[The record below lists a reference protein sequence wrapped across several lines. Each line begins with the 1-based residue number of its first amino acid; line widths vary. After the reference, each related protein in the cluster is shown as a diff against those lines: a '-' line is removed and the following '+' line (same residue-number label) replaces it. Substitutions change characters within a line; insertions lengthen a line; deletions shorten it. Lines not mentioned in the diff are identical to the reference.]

1 MSIRALDRFAW
12 GADAPWGPGPLVWL
26 GFPLLCL
33 SSVLL
38 WFLPSTLATAAG
50 AGLAVALLLAI
61 PLLWREGYTLMVLW
75 LAPIA
80 AFDPLPTPGV
90 RAAKYVLL
98 AAAILIAIAK
108 RNLSKEAVGRYDIKA
123 VWPSVVLL
131 GWLWFRAL
139 LGAEP
144 LAGAL
149 EAGRLTLVAGVAW
162 LWLTEPP
169 RAGARR
175 HFFALWMA
183 MAAFQATVCLV
194 EASALGAL
202 RSYGTF
208 PNANA
213 MGSYLVISGGLCFS
227 FAVCSQR
234 RLPRLGLWVLFAVL
248 LFAMYLTGSRAAWV
262 ALLVCLL
269 VSAAT
274 ARHWRS
280 LTVGILLL
288 AAVGVVYLTSPVF
301 RMVTQAAL
309 RFQTGLTHRPILWE
323 AADRAALDVPPWG
336 YGLETTGDLMTREA
350 RYPSEIHREI
360 LAPMMTAGNPHNFYR
375 ELWLE
380 TGPIGMALL
389 LWVVWAL
396 LRSAWR
402 HRASPDRSRRAY
414 ALTLLGVTSGLL
426 LHSYFE
432 RSLFLGSMSSA
443 IFFWFLVTQALRE
456 DEPGTALAAPATPS
470 R

>member
-26 GFPLLCL
+26 GFPLLAV
-33 SSVLL
+33 SSVML

-50 AGLAVALLLAI
+50 AGLAVGLLLAI

-80 AFDPLPTPGV
+80 AFEPLPTPGV

-98 AAAILIAIAK
+98 AAAIAVAIAK
-108 RNLSKEAVGRYDIKA
+108 RNLSDMPAGRFDVKA
-123 VWPSVVLL
+123 ILPSAVLL
-131 GWLWFRAL
+131 GWLWLRAL

-169 RAGARR
+169 RSGARR
-175 HFFALWMA
+175 YYFALWMA
-183 MAAFQATVCLV
+183 MAAFQATVCIV

-213 MGSYLVISGGLCFS
+213 MGAYLLISTGLCFA
-227 FAVCSQR
+227 FAIGAQR
-234 RLPRLGLWVLFAVL
+234 RAHKVGLWCLVSVQ

-262 ALLVCLL
+262 ALLICLL

-280 LTVGILLL
+280 LGLGLMTLL
-288 AAVGVVYLTSPVF
+288 AVVVVYVSNPLF

-323 AADRAALDVPPWG
+323 AADRAADNVPPWG
-336 YGLETTGDLMTREA
+336 YGLEAAGDVMSREA
-350 RYPSEIHREI
+350 RYPSEIHSEI
-360 LAPMMTAGNPHNFYR
+360 LAPMMKAGNPHNFYR

-380 TGPIGMALL
+380 TGPIGMALFL
-389 LWVVWAL
+389 MAVWAL
-396 LRSAWR
+396 ARSAWR
-402 HRASPDRSRRAY
+402 HRASPDRARRAY
-414 ALTLLGVTSGLL
+414 AITLLGVTCGLL
-426 LHSYFE
+426 VHAYFE
-432 RSLFLGSMSSA
+432 RSMFLGTMSYA
-443 IFFWFLVTQALRE
+443 IFYWFLVTQAVRENDPLRAE
-456 DEPGTALAAPATPS
+456 TAPASPA

>member
-1 MSIRALDRFAW
+1 MSIRAIDRLSW
-12 GADAPWGPGPLVWL
+12 GADAPWAPGPLLWL
-26 GFPLLCL
+26 GFPLLAL
-33 SSVLL
+33 ASVLI

-50 AGLAVALLLAI
+50 AGLSVALLLAI
-61 PLLWREGYTLMVLW
+61 PLLWREGYTVMVLW

-80 AFDPLPTPGV
+80 AFEPLPTPGV

-98 AAAILIAIAK
+98 AAAIVVAIAK
-108 RNLSKEAVGRYDIKA
+108 RNLSRESFGRFDRSAI
-123 VWPSVVLL
+123 WPSVVLL

-139 LGAEP
+139 FGAEP

-169 RAGARR
+169 RSGARR
-175 HFFALWMA
+175 YYFALWMA
-183 MAAFQATVCLV
+183 MAAFQATVCIV

-213 MGSYLVISGGLCFS
+213 MGSYLVISGGLCFA
-227 FAVCSQR
+227 FAVGAQKRSHK
-234 RLPRLGLWVLFAVL
+234 LGLWLLLSIL

-262 ALLVCLL
+262 ALLICLL

-280 LTVGILLL
+280 LTLGLLTL
-288 AAVGVVYLTSPVF
+288 AALGVVYLTSPVF

-323 AADRAALDVPPWG
+323 AADRAAFDVPPWG
-336 YGLETTGDLMTREA
+336 YGLEATGDVMSKEA

-360 LAPMMTAGNPHNFYR
+360 LAPMMIAGNPHNFYR

-380 TGPIGMALL
+380 TGPIGMALFL
-389 LWVVWAL
+389 VATFAL
-396 LRSAWR
+396 MRSAWR
-402 HRASPDRSRRAY
+402 LRASPDRSRRAY
-414 ALTLLGVTSGLL
+414 ALTLLGVTTGLFA
-426 LHSYFE
+426 HSYFE
-432 RSLFLGSMSSA
+432 RSMFLGSMSSA

-456 DEPGTALAAPATPS
+456 DEPEPAQSAPATS
-470 R
+470 TR